1 MSFRP
6 KKRLGQHFLID
17 QNVIRKIVDAVA
29 APPQARV
36 VEIGPGMGALTGLL
50 LERHPNLTVVE
61 VDEEAVAHLREQFP
75 DLDIRH
81 EDVLGVDWSTFVG
94 DHEGHPYGDHAGYPY
109 GDSGAYVVGNLPYY
123 ITSPILFGLLD
134 ARRHIRRAVLM
145 TQKEVAE
152 RIVAEPGSKAYGI
165 LSVQTQLLARPRML
179 FSVSRHV
186 FRPKPDVE
194 SAVISLDFDM
204 TGEVSFDVTQM
215 RRVVRTAFG
224 QRRKMLRK
232 SLSGLCAELHTS
244 IPDEFATR
252 RPEALSPEEFV
263 KLTNTLFKVD
273 L

>member
-1 MSFRP
+1 MSVRP
-6 KKRLGQHFLID
+6 KKHLGQHFLID

-29 APPQARV
+29 APSEARV

-61 VDEEAVAHLREQFP
+61 VDEEAVVHLRERFP

-81 EDVLGVDWSTFVG
+81 EDVIGVDWSTFAG
-94 DHEGHPYGDHAGYPY
+94 DPSGRPYAPDAGCH
-109 GDSGAYVVGNLPYY
+109 VVGNLPYY

-134 ARRHIRRAVLM
+134 ARQHLRRVVLM
-145 TQKEVAE
+145 MQKEVAE

-186 FRPKPDVE
+186 FRPKPNVE
-194 SAVISLDFDM
+194 SAVISLDFD
-204 TGEVSFDVTQM
+204 TAGELGFDVIQM

-232 SLSGLCAELHTS
+232 SLAGLCVELNTS

-263 KLTNTLFKVD
+263 KLTNVLFKVD

>member
-1 MSFRP
+1 MSVRP
-6 KKRLGQHFLID
+6 KKRLGQHFLVD
-17 QNVIRKIVDAVA
+17 QNVIGNIVDAVA
-29 APPQARV
+29 APPEARV
-36 VEIGPGMGALTGLL
+36 VEIGPGMGALTGRL

-61 VDEEAVAHLREQFP
+61 VDEEAVAYLREHFP
-75 DLDIRH
+75 SLDIRH
-81 EDVLGVDWSTFVG
+81 QDVLGVDWSMFAG
-94 DHEGHPYGDHAGYPY
+94 DHKGRPY

-134 ARRHIRRAVLM
+134 ARPHIRRAVLM
-145 TQKEVAE
+145 MQKEVAE

-194 SAVISLDFDM
+194 SAVISLDFD
-204 TGEVSFDVTQM
+204 TIGELGFDVARM

-232 SLSGLCAELHTS
+232 SLAGLCTELGVS
-244 IPDEFATR
+244 IPGEYATL
-252 RPEALSPEEFV
+252 RPEALAPEEFV

>member
-1 MSFRP
+1 MSVRS
-6 KKRLGQHFLID
+6 KKHLGQHFLVD
-17 QNVIRKIVDAVA
+17 QNVIGKIVDAVA
-29 APPQARV
+29 APPEARV

-50 LERHPNLTVVE
+50 FERHPDFTVVE
-61 VDEEAVAHLREQFP
+61 VDEEAVGYLRKHFP

-81 EDVLGVDWSTFVG
+81 QDVLAVDWVAIHGNAPTVG
-94 DHEGHPYGDHAGYPY
+94 DAPAGRL
-109 GDSGAYVVGNLPYY
+109 YVVGNLPYY

-134 ARRHIRRAVLM
+134 ARQHIRRAVLM
-145 TQKEVAE
+145 MQKEVAQ
-152 RIVAEPGSKAYGI
+152 RVVAEPGSKAYGI
-165 LSVQTQLLARPRML
+165 LSVQTQLLSRPQML

-194 SAVISLDFDM
+194 SAVISLDFDGH
-204 TGEVSFDVTQM
+204 GELGFDVSQM

-232 SLSGLCAELHTS
+232 SLAGLCTELGVS
-244 IPDEFATR
+244 IPGEYATL
-252 RPEALSPEEFV
+252 RPEALAPEEFV

>member
-1 MSFRP
+1 MSVRS
-6 KKRLGQHFLID
+6 KKHLGQHFLVD
-17 QNVIRKIVDAVA
+17 QNVIGKIVDAVA
-29 APPQARV
+29 APPDARV

-50 LERHPNLTVVE
+50 LERYSDLTVVE
-61 VDEEAVAHLREQFP
+61 VDDEAVAHLREHFP
-75 DLDIRH
+75 ALDIRH
-81 EDVLGVDWSTFVG
+81 EDVLGVDWDEIGRG
-94 DHEGHPYGDHAGYPY
+94 DPAGRPH
-109 GDSGAYVVGNLPYY
+109 GSGLYIVGNLPYY

-134 ARRHIRRAVLM
+134 ARQHLRRAVLM
-145 TQKEVAE
+145 MQKEVAE

-186 FRPKPDVE
+186 FRPKPNVE
-194 SAVISLDFDM
+194 SAVISLDFD
-204 TGEVSFDVTQM
+204 TAGELGFDVIQM
-215 RRVVRTAFG
+215 RRIVRTAFG

-232 SLSGLCAELHTS
+232 SLAGLCVELNTS

-263 KLTNTLFKVD
+263 KLTNMLFKVD